1 MLVMAAHSIVF
12 APRLNRNSFQMH
24 DESSIEHDLYANILI
39 HRRRR
44 CIMELS
50 GIAIGIGIGI

>member
-1 MLVMAAHSIVF
+1 MLF

-24 DESSIEHDLYANILI
+24 NESIIEHDLYANILI